1 MKKTLSLI
9 LAAIMA
15 LSLFAGCDPVSKARS
30 DISSAV
36 SGARSD
42 LSSALSS
49 AKSDINS
56 AIDGAKSDVS
66 SALDGAK
73 SDVSSALDGIVSQGK
88 LNDESSSSSG
98 GHQAQLVY
106 TMDDVKALKRTNIFA
121 DNAIEHIFDGT
132 INSKGKAT
140 GYHYSMVTDSKGSI
154 IEGTR
159 SETDDHGVFTAKVKV
174 NDVKKNGFSS
184 FYPESWTP
192 QQVVDAI
199 NEAYESALSSP
210 NNPYGEL
217 WIGFSGDLEI
227 DMYLNNQK
235 KITTAYPIYEGD

>member
-106 TMDDVKALKRTNIFA
+106 TMNDVKALKRTNIFA

-140 GYHYSMVTDSKGSI
+140 GYHYDNIDGSKGSI
-154 IEGTR
+154 IPGTA
-159 SETDDHGVFTAKVKV
+159 SKPDKNGVYTAKVEV
-174 NDVKKNGFSS
+174 SGVKKNGFSS
-184 FYPESWTP
+184 FYPDSWSP

-199 NEAYESALSSP
+199 NEAYEDALSDKS
-210 NNPYGEL
+210 NKQGDL
-217 WIGFSGDLEI
+217 WIGYAGDLEI
-227 DMYLNNQK
+227 DMYLNNK
-235 KITTAYPIYEGD
+235 KLITTAYPIYQGG